1 MRILVVGAGAIG
13 GYFGG
18 RLLQAG
24 RDVTFLLRPKR
35 AALIA
40 ERGLVIKSPVG
51 DATLKAPTVTADAL
65 AAPYDLILLSC
76 KAYDLESA
84 LTDVAP
90 AVGPE
95 SAVLPMLN
103 GMRHLDILDARFGP
117 ARVLGGQCGIG
128 TTLDADGAIRHLNPM
143 ATMGFGERDGSLSP
157 RVNAFAEACAGTGFD
172 AKAST
177 TVLQD
182 MWEKWVL
189 LTSIAAST
197 SAMRAPVGVITAAP
211 GGEDFVLGLMEE
223 CISIATASG
232 HAPRQAFLERL
243 RSMLTAPGSKQTASM
258 FRDILNGGR
267 VEADH
272 IVGDLIARAKAP
284 VPRLRFAYTHLKAYE
299 AQLTGL

>member
-40 ERGLVIKSPVG
+40 ERGLVIRSPVG
-51 DATLKAPTVTADAL
+51 DATLAAPTVTADQL
-65 AAPYDLILLSC
+65 ATPFDLILLSC
-76 KAYDLESA
+76 KAYDLDSA
-84 LTDVAP
+84 LADVAP
-90 AVGPE
+90 AVGPD
-95 SAVLPMLN
+95 SAVVPMLN
-103 GMRHLDILDARFGP
+103 GMRHLDILDARFGAP
-117 ARVLGGQCGIG
+117 RVLGGQCAIA
-128 TTLDADGAIRHLNPM
+128 TMLDADGSIKHFNPM

-157 RVNAFAEACAGTGFD
+157 RVQAFAEACAGAGFD

-177 TVLQD
+177 AVLQD

-189 LTSIAAST
+189 LATVAAST
-197 SAMRAPVGVITAAP
+197 ASMRAPVGIITAAP
-211 GGEDFVLGLMEE
+211 GGEAFVLGLMEE
-223 CISIATASG
+223 CAGIATASG
-232 HAPRQAFLERL
+232 YAPRQPFLDRL
-243 RSMLTAPGSKQTASM
+243 RGMLTTPGSRQTASM

-272 IVGDLIARAKAP
+272 IIGDLIGRATAP
-284 VPRLRFAYTHLKAYE
+284 VPRLGFAYTHLKAYE
-299 AQLTGL
+299 AQLAG

>member
-24 RDVTFLLRPKR
+24 RDVTFLVRPKR

-51 DATLKAPTVTADAL
+51 DAVLQAPTVTADRL
-65 AAPYDLILLSC
+65 STPFDLILLSC

-84 LTDVAP
+84 LVDVAP
-90 AVGPE
+90 AVGTE

-103 GMRHLDILDARFGP
+103 GMRHLDILDARFGRE
-117 ARVLGGQCGIG
+117 RVLGGQCGIG
-128 TTLDADGAIRHLNPM
+128 VMLDADGAIKHFNRM
-143 ATMGFGERDGSLSP
+143 ATMGFGERDGRLSP
-157 RVNAFAEACAGTGFD
+157 RVNAFAEACTGAGFD

-177 TVLQD
+177 AVLQD

-189 LTSIAAST
+189 LATIAAST
-197 SAMRAPVGVITAAP
+197 SSMRAPIGVITAAP
-211 GGEDFVLGLMEE
+211 GGEEFVLGLMEE
-223 CISIATASG
+223 CIGIATASG
-232 HAPRQAFLERL
+232 HAPRQPFLERL
-243 RSMLTAPGSKQTASM
+243 RGMLTTPGSKQTASM
-258 FRDILNGGR
+258 FRDILNGGK

-272 IVGDLIARAKAP
+272 IIGDLIARATAP

-299 AQLTGL
+299 GQRAG